1 MNPRAW
7 LERSNALLSPFDL
20 GSAPSSGGPSNGAT
34 ARRER
39 PPGTHREQILLVED
53 DRSIRNALQ
62 GILED
67 EGYDV
72 TTAENGRQALDQLRS
87 SAAPNLIVLDLRM
100 PVMDG
105 WEFRAAQK
113 SDPGLARI
121 PVLAVSADGS
131 AKAAA
136 IDAEAYLRKPLS
148 TDALLNAIGRILG
161 ETERQELLG
170 KLEEAERFA
179 ALGRLAASVGH
190 EINNPLSY
198 VSMNV
203 DLAASAVERFLAGE
217 VSDTGAVEDYLTSL
231 PALLRESRVGL
242 NRIRDVVKDLQ
253 RLSRRS
259 EVKRETFSLNELLE
273 ESLAMAR
280 NQVEHRARVRKVY
293 GELHPVVGDRSALGQ
308 VLLNLILNAVQA
320 LPDGHAD
327 ANQVTLKTYLQGT
340 EVTVEVSDTGAGIP
354 PQVLPHIFDPF
365 YTTKPIG
372 EGTGLGL
379 AVSCR
384 IVADHGGRIDVDSE
398 VGRGSVFR
406 VVLPIVVPVVVPIV
420 RPSPEEPPPEA
431 EPRRVEL
438 TPIRARILVI
448 DDVPILGRSI
458 ARMLREH
465 DVTFVARAEDAF
477 TRLAAKETFDV
488 VLCDVQMPE
497 IGGRGVLDRL
507 QIEWPHLASR
517 VIFMTGGAFTP
528 ESREFLERST
538 QTVLTKPFSL
548 DELRGAI
555 GALMDD
561 CADDR
566 N

>member
-1 MNPRAW
+1 MNPYAW
-7 LERSNALLSPFDL
+7 VEQPNVLLTPFAL
-20 GSAPSSGGPSNGAT
+20 GGPSSSDPDGERVG
-34 ARRER
+34 RRSR
-39 PPGTHREQILLVED
+39 PPGAPREQILLVED

-67 EGYDV
+67 EGYAV
-72 TTAENGRQALDQLRS
+72 TTAENGRQALDQLRA
-87 SAAPNLIVLDLRM
+87 SAAPKLIVLDLRM

-161 ETERQELLG
+161 EMERQELRG

-190 EINNPLSY
+190 EINNPLAY

-203 DLAASAVERFLAGE
+203 DIAVSALGRFLAGE
-217 VSDTGAVEDYLTSL
+217 ISDAGAVEDHLTSL
-231 PALLRESRVGL
+231 PGLLRESRVGL
-242 NRIRDVVKDLQ
+242 DRIRDVVKDLQ

-259 EVKRETFSLNELLE
+259 EAKRETFSLNDLLE

-280 NQVEHRARVRKVY
+280 NQVEHRARVQKVY

-308 VLLNLILNAVQA
+308 VLLNLILNAAQA
-320 LPDGHAD
+320 LPEGHAD
-327 ANQVTLKTYLQGT
+327 ANQVTLKTYLRGA

-354 PQVLPHIFDPF
+354 PGVLPHIFNPF

-398 VGRGSVFR
+398 VGRGSMFR
-406 VVLPIVVPVVVPIV
+406 VVLPVVIPVARPPAEETP
-420 RPSPEEPPPEA
+420 RPSSPPVEEA
-431 EPRRVEL
+431 GR
-438 TPIRARILVI
+438 RARILVI

-477 TRLAAKETFDV
+477 ARLVANETFDV
-488 VLCDVQMPE
+488 VLCDLQMPE
-497 IGGRGVLDRL
+497 IGGRGVLER
-507 QIEWPHLASR
+507 IETDWPDLASKM
-517 VIFMTGGAFTP
+517 IFMTGGAFTP
-528 ESREFLERST
+528 EARKFLEESP
-538 QTVLTKPFSL
+538 QTVLSKPFSL
-548 DELRGAI
+548 GELRAAI
-555 GALMDD
+555 GALVDER
-561 CADDR
+561 ADGR

>member
-1 MNPRAW
+1 MNPHAW
-7 LERSNALLSPFDL
+7 VERPNALLTSLDL
-20 GSAPSSGGPSNGAT
+20 GSPLPSDPASETPG
-34 ARRER
+34 RRER
-39 PPGTHREQILLVED
+39 PPGAPREQILLVED

-67 EGYDV
+67 EGYAV
-72 TTAENGRQALDQLRS
+72 TTAENGRQALERLRA

-136 IDAEAYLRKPLS
+136 IDAQAYLRKPLS

-161 ETERQELLG
+161 EAERQRLLG

-190 EINNPLSY
+190 EINNPLAY

-203 DLAASAVERFLAGE
+203 DLAVVELDRFVAKETYRASQSEELATLS
-217 VSDTGAVEDYLTSL
+217 VLF
-231 PALLRESRVGL
+231 RECRVGL
-242 NRIRDVVKDLQ
+242 DRIRDVVKDLQ

-259 EVKRETFSLNELLE
+259 DVKRETFSLNDLLD

-280 NQVEHRARVRKVY
+280 NQVEHRARVRKLY
-293 GELHPVVGDRSALGQ
+293 GELHPIVGDRSALGQ
-308 VLLNLILNAVQA
+308 VLLNLILNAAQA
-320 LPDGHAD
+320 LPEGRAD
-327 ANQVTLKTYLQGT
+327 ANTVTLKTYLEGDH
-340 EVTVEVSDTGAGIP
+340 VTVEVSDTGAGIS
-354 PQVLPHIFDPF
+354 PQVLPHIFAPF

-406 VVLPIVVPVVVPIV
+406 VVLPVARPSTQAPPPPAV
-420 RPSPEEPPPEA
+420 RP
-431 EPRRVEL
+431 VE
-438 TPIRARILVI
+438 IRARILVI
-448 DDVPILGRSI
+448 DDVAILGRSI

-465 DVTFVARAEDAF
+465 DVTFVARADDAF
-477 TRLAAKETFDV
+477 ARLAANETFDV

-497 IGGRGVLDRL
+497 IGGRGVFDRHRS
-507 QIEWPHLASR
+507 EWPHLASKM
-517 VIFMTGGAFTP
+517 IFMTGGAFTP
-528 ESREFLERST
+528 ESREFLEQSP

-548 DELRGAI
+548 DELRAAI
-555 GALMDD
+555 RALMDD
-561 CADDR
+561 RANDR